1 MGSNTDKYRQET
13 DQGRGRDKAA
23 FPDPAA
29 APLETD
35 SEAGSAAA
43 DGADRSQVQN
53 QETSDGRLGGPA
65 ESDES
70 TRTISGEM
78 KRPYGMGLA
87 ALAAVIALGII
98 VAATVLLVL

>member
-78 KRPYGMGLA
+78 KRPYGWGLA
-87 ALAAVIALGII
+87 SVIALGVIA
-98 VAATVLLVL
+98 AATVLLVL